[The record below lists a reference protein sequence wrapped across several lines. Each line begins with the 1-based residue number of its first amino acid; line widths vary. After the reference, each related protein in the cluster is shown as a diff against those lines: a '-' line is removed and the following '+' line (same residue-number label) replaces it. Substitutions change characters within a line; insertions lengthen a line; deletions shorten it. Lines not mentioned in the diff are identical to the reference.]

1 MAIQLNQHD
10 NHLAFGRLITQQL
23 AESFQQRLTFADYMD
38 LALYHPQCGYYATNA
53 ASIGARGD
61 FFTSPHLGAD
71 FGELLAA
78 QFVQMWEVMERPTP
92 FTLVEMGAGQG
103 LLAVD
108 ILHYVQ
114 RQHPEFLRSL
124 EYIIV
129 ERTAALIA
137 EQQRHFNASDVPD
150 VSLHWRSFDE
160 IAPRSVTGCFFSNEL
175 VDAFPVHQITLAAGQ
190 LQEIYVTPGQDEN
203 DAVQFDESIG
213 ELSTPQLAEYFKL
226 VGIQIESSAY
236 PDRYRS
242 EVNLAALAWMKDVAD
257 RLQRGYVLTID
268 YGYTSDRY
276 YSPTRT
282 QGTLQCYYQHTHH
295 SNPYINI
302 GQQDITA
309 HVDFTALVRQGEASG
324 LKTIGLTQQSLFL
337 MALGLGDRM
346 VALSQS
352 TATSTQTIQTLLQQ
366 RNALHLLINP
376 TGLGNFGVLVQAKGL
391 TSSES
396 VHPLRGLS
404 LRSR

>member
-1 MAIQLNQHD
+1 MAILDEQDSNPTLGN
-10 NHLAFGRLITQQL
+10 LIAQQI
-23 AESFQQRLTFADYMD
+23 AESFQQRITFADYMNSV
-38 LALYHPQCGYYATNA
+38 LYQPQHGYYATNA
-53 ASIGARGD
+53 AVIGARGD

-71 FGELLAA
+71 FGELLTE
-78 QFVQMWEVMERPTP
+78 QFVQMWEVMQRPTP

-108 ILHYVQ
+108 ILRYVQ

-129 ERTAALIA
+129 ERSAALIT
-137 EQQRHFNASDVPD
+137 EQQRQLKALEALE
-150 VSLHWRSFDE
+150 VSLHWRSLE
-160 IAPRSVTGCFFSNEL
+160 AIPLASVTGCFFSNEL
-175 VDAFPVHQITLAAGQ
+175 VDAFPVHQITLASGQ
-190 LQEIYVTPGQDEN
+190 LQEIYVTSVKGEN
-203 DAVQFDESIG
+203 GAVQFDEVPG
-213 ELSTPQLAEYFKL
+213 DLSTPRLAAYFEL
-226 VGIQIESSAY
+226 VGIDLVSKSY

-242 EVNLAALAWMKDVAD
+242 EVNLVALDWLETVAD

-276 YSPTRT
+276 YSPTRA

-295 SNPYINI
+295 SNPYIHI
-302 GQQDITA
+302 GRQDLTA
-309 HVDFTALVRQGEASG
+309 HVDFTALERQGKQHG
-324 LKTIGLTQQSLFL
+324 LSTVGFIQQGLFL

-352 TATSTQTIQTLLQQ
+352 PASSPQAIQTLLQQ
-366 RNALHLLINP
+366 RNALHLLIDP
-376 TGLGNFGVLVQAKGL
+376 MGLGNFGVLVQAKGL

-396 VHPLRGLS
+396 VHPLKGLS
-404 LRSR
+404 LLES

>member
-1 MAIQLNQHD
+1 
-10 NHLAFGRLITQQL
+10 
-23 AESFQQRLTFADYMD
+23 MD
-38 LALYHPQCGYYATNA
+38 LALYHPRHGYYATNA
-53 ASIGARGD
+53 AIIGERGD

-71 FGELLAA
+71 FGELLAE
-78 QFVQMWEVMERPTP
+78 QFVEMWEVMQHPTP

-108 ILHYVQ
+108 ILRYIQ
-114 RQHPEFLRSL
+114 RQYPEFLRSL
-124 EYIIV
+124 EYVIV
-129 ERTAALIA
+129 ERAAALIA
-137 EQQRHFNASDVPD
+137 EQKRQLNASEVPD
-150 VSLHWRSFDE
+150 VPLHWYSLDE
-160 IAPRSVTGCFFSNEL
+160 IPLHSVTGCFFSNEL

-190 LQEIYVTPGQDEN
+190 LQELYITLVEGEDGM
-203 DAVQFDESIG
+203 VQFDEVSG
-213 ELSTPQLAEYFKL
+213 ELSTPRLAEYFEL
-226 VGIQIESSAY
+226 VGVQLDAAIY
-236 PDRYRS
+236 LDRYRS
-242 EVNLAALAWMKDVAD
+242 EVNLNALEWLQNVAD

-276 YSPTRT
+276 YSPTRN

-295 SNPYINI
+295 SNPYLHI

-309 HVDFTALVRQGEASG
+309 HVDFTALIRQGEASG
-324 LKTIGLTQQSLFL
+324 LQAIGFTQQSLFL

-352 TATSTQTIQTLLQQ
+352 TATKPQAIQTLLHQ

-376 TGLGNFGVLVQAKGL
+376 MGLGNFGVLIQSKGL

-396 VHPLRGLS
+396 VHPLKGLS
-404 LRSR
+404 LRSGYSN